1 MASTDSRAPRDP
13 AGPGGWPG
21 GTLAQAQKDW
31 VHLDAAELWGLQGR
45 PSKPGSFKV
54 FPVVLHEL
62 GHVLGLSHSNLEA
75 DVMSPYY
82 RPDLTDL
89 SENDVAR
96 ARRATGADQAAA
108 AAAGEEK
115 KA

>member
-1 MASTDSRAPRDP
+1 
-13 AGPGGWPG
+13 
-21 GTLAQAQKDW
+21 
-31 VHLDAAELWGLQGR
+31 
-45 PSKPGSFKV
+45 
-54 FPVVLHEL
+54 
-62 GHVLGLSHSNLEA
+62 
-75 DVMSPYY
+75 MSPYY